1 MTGAP
6 EAPGVGGASRTL
18 PSRTRRVGML
28 PAALGL
34 GAALLLTGCS
44 AGQITQTS
52 SQVPVIAGADADAGT
67 IAVRDA
73 KLTFPTEQ
81 DPPAYPAGSDAPVS
95 VTIVNR
101 GTGADT
107 LLSVTSPSAESVTV
121 EGDTALPAGTKLV
134 ATGLGEATSE
144 LETSTPEAGEP
155 SAEMSQSAPE
165 TDAAQSGQDVADI
178 GVLSLTLVGLHDEV
192 HPGVNVELVFEFE
205 NAGSL
210 SVQVPVGEDPEPAT
224 RGD

>member
-6 EAPGVGGASRTL
+6 KAPGVGGAGRTL

-28 PAALGL
+28 PAAFGL

-101 GTGADT
+101 GTDADT

-121 EGDTALPAGTKLV
+121 EGDTTLPAGTKLV
-134 ATGLGEATSE
+134 ATGLGAESE
-144 LETSTPEAGEP
+144 LAVPGAGEPEAGELTQP
-155 SAEMSQSAPE
+155 APE
-165 TDAAQSGQDVADI
+165 TDAAQSGQDAADI
-178 GVLSLTLVGLHDEV
+178 GVFSLTLVGLHNEV

-205 NAGSL
+205 NAGPLSL
-210 SVQVPVGEDPEPAT
+210 QVPVGEDPEPAV